1 MDSLWTPR
9 NITWTV
15 LWSNRLASLQN
26 NFSYIKMSSIQCR
39 KNITVK
45 DNKKI
50 TQIYI
55 PTSYLTRMT
64 QNKKDSINS
73 ILQHGRVVDKNSC
86 VVFSTSGFSYLTLCP
101 RQCKWKVA
109 TTYFTL
115 STKKNWNIWIWK
127 NLLLLKPPKIT
138 RNNIGHCDQWEIIR
152 TIILSYLSGIFQIK
166 WTSDAPVKKYTCEW
180 WWYQSDRK

>member
-9 NITWTV
+9 NITWIV
-15 LWSNRLASLQN
+15 LWSNRLTSLQN
-26 NFSYIKMSSIQCR
+26 NFSYFKMSSMQCR
-39 KNITVK
+39 KIITVK
-45 DNKKI
+45 DNQKI

-64 QNKKDSINS
+64 QNKKDSIKS
-73 ILQHGRVVDKNSC
+73 ILQHGRVVEQK
-86 VVFSTSGFSYLTLCP
+86 LLCGIFYFRIFILDP
-101 RQCKWKVA
+101 VATTYKVA

-127 NLLLLKPPKIT
+127 NLLLLNPPQIT

-166 WTSDAPVKKYTCEW
+166 WTSDAPVKKYSCEW
-180 WWYQSDRK
+180 WWYKTDRK